1 MPSKKQYNLVPNDEG
16 DTRIPLHSDEAFHH
30 GITFQAKYIGS
41 MDVPRPSSRV
51 EIVAAMRRIRYEF
64 KAKGVKKKKVLLEV
78 SVDGVRVSLRKKK
91 KKKQWMDDS
100 GLLLMHHPVYR
111 IFYVSHDSQDL
122 KIFSYIARDGA
133 SNVFRCNVFKSNKKN
148 QAMRV
153 VRTVGQ
159 AFEVCHKLSIGPG
172 SPARDDHSERDSE
185 GASDKTTR
193 KGALSTQLS
202 VDGLED
208 SVQDSGSYDDSP
220 RSPPPRGLRLDLQR
234 PRSPQVNRKDMNGSP
249 LPDEVDRD
257 GDRDRGERDR
267 DREPSA
273 GSLGGGS
280 LLHHE
285 VQLLREQ
292 LEQQVQQ
299 TQAAMAQV
307 NLLRDQLA
315 AEKAARMEAQAR
327 THQLLGHNRELLDH
341 ITALV
346 AHLQE
351 QEGGAGGSQPLQ
363 LAPQLSSAAKVAR
376 WFELLQ
382 TPAPLSRPESGFVS
396 GAQSGDLGGSEE
408 VPADAEADAATDAA
422 TDADA
427 LAVSDALSRLP
438 ARKRKKLFKLKLGRN
453 VTF

>member
-1 MPSKKQYNLVPNDEG
+1 MPSKKQYNLVPNDDG

-64 KAKGVKKKKVLLEV
+64 KSKGVKKKKVLLEV

-91 KKKQWMDDS
+91 KKKQWMDEN

-172 SPARDDHSERDSE
+172 SPTRERDHDDHSERDSE
-185 GASDKTTR
+185 AASDKTTR
-193 KGALSTQLS
+193 KGGLSTQLS

-208 SVQDSGSYDDSP
+208 SVQDSASYDESP
-220 RSPPPRGLRLDLQR
+220 RPPPPRSLRLDLQR
-234 PRSPQVNRKDMNGSP
+234 PRSPQVMRKDMNGSSP
-249 LPDEVDRD
+249 MTDEVDRD
-257 GDRDRGERDR
+257 RDRDR

-292 LEQQVQQ
+292 IEQQVQQ
-299 TQAAMAQV
+299 TQAAMAQA

-351 QEGGAGGSQPLQ
+351 QEGGGMGGGAGGSQPLQ
-363 LAPQLSSAAKVAR
+363 LAPQLS
-376 WFELLQ
+376 
-382 TPAPLSRPESGFVS
+382 
-396 GAQSGDLGGSEE
+396 
-408 VPADAEADAATDAA
+408 ADI
-422 TDADA
+422 
-427 LAVSDALSRLP
+427 SW
-438 ARKRKKLFKLKLGRN
+438 LKSTT
-453 VTF
+453 TFP

>member
-1 MPSKKQYNLVPNDEG
+1 MPSKKQYNLVPNDDG
-16 DTRIPLHSDEAFHH
+16 DTRIPLHSDEAFQH

-51 EIVAAMRRIRYEF
+51 EIVAAMRRIRYEY

-91 KKKQWMDDS
+91 KKKQWMDDN
-100 GLLLMHHPVYR
+100 GLLLMHHPIYR

-172 SPARDDHSERDSE
+172 SPVRDDNSERDSE
-185 GASDKTTR
+185 AASDKTTR

-208 SVQDSGSYDDSP
+208 SVQDSASYDESP
-220 RSPPPRGLRLDLQR
+220 RSPPPSRALRLDLQR

-249 LPDEVDRD
+249 MTADDVDR
-257 GDRDRGERDR
+257 ERE
-267 DREPSA
+267 REPSA
-273 GSLGGGS
+273 GSLGGAS

-299 TQAAMAQV
+299 TQAALAQV

-346 AHLQE
+346 THLQE
-351 QEGGAGGSQPLQ
+351 QEGGGPGGSQPLQ
-363 LAPQLSSAAKVAR
+363 LAPQCPTRTKHKSQEAS
-376 WFELLQ
+376 
-382 TPAPLSRPESGFVS
+382 TPLSPARALRPPPARHRSSCSRSGLQRLLLFPAVGAAVFEFRPERPDSW
-396 GAQSGDLGGSEE
+396 
-408 VPADAEADAATDAA
+408 
-422 TDADA
+422 
-427 LAVSDALSRLP
+427 
-438 ARKRKKLFKLKLGRN
+438 
-453 VTF
+453 